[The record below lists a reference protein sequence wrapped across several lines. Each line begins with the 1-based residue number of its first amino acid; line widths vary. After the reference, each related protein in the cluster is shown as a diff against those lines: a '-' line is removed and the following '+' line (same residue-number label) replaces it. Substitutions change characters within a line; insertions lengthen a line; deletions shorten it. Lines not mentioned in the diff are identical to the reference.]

1 MFAIVGDHTVLGKA
15 HGVAALKSH
24 GDERRWEEKDPGG
37 VSHLLCRLLSLYI
50 FPPHDAKNAHG
61 RKEEGDVFS
70 FDDGRRH
77 AAAEIHFE
85 TFEAKQRDLFQPICY
100 REQEGGNF
108 SSPFVFCG
116 LA

>member
-70 FDDGRRH
+70 FDDLEEDMRRRRYISRLLKRSKGIFFSPF
-77 AAAEIHFE
+77 AIGSKRGE
-85 TFEAKQRDLFQPICY
+85 TFLPLLF
-100 REQEGGNF
+100 
-108 SSPFVFCG
+108 FVV
-116 LA
+116 